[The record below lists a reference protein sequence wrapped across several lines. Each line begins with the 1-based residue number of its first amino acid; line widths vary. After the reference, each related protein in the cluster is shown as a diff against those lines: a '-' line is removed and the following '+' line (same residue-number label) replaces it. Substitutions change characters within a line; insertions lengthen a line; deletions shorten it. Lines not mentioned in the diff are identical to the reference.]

1 MKPDLIHDR
10 ITELESRLE
19 FTDDTIARLNDALV
33 VQQQRYFELE
43 RRLTLLVKRLQSD
56 DSGDVEM
63 GDPAQE
69 PPPPHY

>member
-43 RRLTLLVKRLQSD
+43 RRLTLLVKRLQS
-56 DSGDVEM
+56 GDVEM

>member
-33 VQQQRYFELE
+33 VQQQRYFEME
-43 RRLTLLVKRLQSD
+43 RRLTCWSNVCKVATLKWETLPRSHLHHII
-56 DSGDVEM
+56 EW
-63 GDPAQE
+63 
-69 PPPPHY
+69 